1 MELVLYA
8 VFVFAYFFLVLHF
21 LGGWIKRLFDE
32 NRSLYG
38 LVALALI
45 IAQGV
50 ALETLTTALLRVI
63 RRRLR

>member
-8 VFVFAYFFLVLHF
+8 VFVFACFFLVLHF
-21 LGGWIKRLFDE
+21 LGGWIKRVSDE
-32 NRSLYG
+32 NRILYG

-45 IAQGV
+45 IVQGV
-50 ALETLTTALLRVI
+50 ALEMLTTALLKVI